1 MRAAGSY
8 MEGKKGGLVNIRAD
22 KRHAIRKVSP
32 GTISI
37 LKSTAE
43 LPGQQYQPAPHG
55 AYLSMPEIDAKYN
68 SKDRFGKNNSAMAS
82 AKSYQQFPN

>member
-37 LKSTAE
+37 LKSAVE
-43 LPGQQYQPAPHG
+43 LPGQ
-55 AYLSMPEIDAKYN
+55 
-68 SKDRFGKNNSAMAS
+68 
-82 AKSYQQFPN
+82 